1 MAVRF
6 FVLLTTLLAVA
17 ATARGADGV
26 QFFET
31 RIRPVLAEHCY
42 SCHSAQSR
50 KLKANLLLDSPA
62 GLLAGGDS
70 GPSIV
75 PGHPEQ
81 SRLIDAILYQNVDL
95 QMPPKRKLSEQQIA
109 DLTAWVKSGA
119 PWPNAP
125 AAATTVAAGEG
136 FDLGKR
142 KASHWSWRSVRQV
155 PPPPV
160 KNTAWPRSEIDVFVL
175 AKLEEKGL
183 TPAAPAERAAL
194 IRRAYFDLVG
204 LPPTPAEVDAFVN
217 DPSANAFETV
227 VDGLLASPHFGERW
241 GRHWLDLVRYAE
253 TFGHEFDYVI
263 PSARQYPLY
272 VIRALNAD
280 IPYDQ
285 LVREHVAGDLLP
297 NPRFRPTEK
306 TNESVIGSGFWYLGE
321 QVHGPVDVRQHQ
333 ADRIDNQIDVFGKTF
348 LGLTIACARCHDHKF
363 DAISTRDYYALYGA
377 LESTRM
383 QQAFLDPNG
392 KVEEVV
398 ARMKAIRA
406 EGNRILGAP
415 GSTSPAEARRPAE
428 AQARG
433 SHPPAS
439 PDSAGSPNPPGTFE
453 VFDQPD
459 YRNWFPTG
467 WAFGDA
473 PTQAREWDSVTRT
486 PHLALPGVAHSGLL
500 SNKLRG
506 VLRSRSFVVPKESID
521 YRLAGTGSGAQVR
534 LIIDGYTMDVY
545 NGVLFPG
552 ISFPVDTNGKFNWHR
567 QDTRMYAGHRAHL
580 ELIDEGDGWLAID
593 EIRFND
599 EPSSPRPTDETSNDA
614 PIAAS
619 EPLAETLAALAKR
632 LDTEAQNLPAPAR
645 ALAVTDGDGVDG
657 RVFIRGSH
665 KNLGDAVP
673 RRFLEAIAG
682 NDQPTVSA
690 GSGRLEIARRVT
702 DPSNPLTARVFVNRV
717 WHHLFGRGIV
727 PTVDDF
733 GVMGEPP
740 THPELLDH
748 LASRFVRE
756 GWSIKKLIRAVV
768 LSSTYQMSSRPSD
781 GRATEADPQNTL
793 LHHMPV
799 RRLEAEA
806 IRDAILAVSG
816 RLDRTVYA
824 PTVDVHLT
832 PFMEGR
838 GRPQQSGPLDGD
850 GRRSVYVAVRRNFL
864 PPMMLAFDFPVP
876 FNTIGRRSV
885 SNVPAQALILLNDP
899 FVLEQSRVWADKIL
913 TDTGLTTPRDRV
925 MMMYRQAFSR
935 PPTEQELDEAI
946 AFLHAQ
952 GQTLELSTESRVT
965 DPRVWA
971 DLAHVLFNV
980 KEFIF
985 VN

>member
-1 MAVRF
+1 MAARP

-17 ATARGADGV
+17 GIARGADEARV

-31 RIRPVLAEHCY
+31 KVRPVLAEHCFA
-42 SCHSAQSR
+42 CHSGQAK
-50 KLKANLLLDSPA
+50 KLKANLLLDTPA
-62 GLLAGGDS
+62 GLLKGGDT
-70 GPSIV
+70 GPSVV

-81 SRLIDAILYQNVDL
+81 SRLIDAINYRNVDL
-95 QMPPKRKLSEQQIA
+95 QMPPKRKLTEQQIA
-109 DLTAWVKSGA
+109 DLTAWVKMGA

-125 AAATTVAAGEG
+125 PAAATVPAGEG
-136 FDLGKR
+136 FDLEKR
-142 KASHWSWRSVRQV
+142 KASHWSWQPVRPV
-155 PPPPV
+155 TAPPV
-160 KNTAWPRSEIDVFVL
+160 KNAAWPRNEIDTFIL
-175 AKLEEKGL
+175 AKLEAKGL
-183 TPAAPAERAAL
+183 TPAPPAERATL
-194 IRRAYFDLVG
+194 IRRATFDLLG
-204 LPPTPAEVDAFVN
+204 LPPTPAEVEAFVN
-217 DPSANAFETV
+217 DPSTNAFETV
-227 VDGLLASPHFGERW
+227 VDRLLASPHFGERW

-263 PSARQYPLY
+263 PNARQYPLY

-280 IPYDQ
+280 VPYDQ
-285 LVREHVAGDLLP
+285 FVREHVAGDLLP
-297 NPRFRPTEK
+297 NPRLHPTEK
-306 TNESVIGSGFWYLGE
+306 FNESLIGSGFWYLGE

-333 ADRIDNQIDVFGKTF
+333 ADRVDNQIDVFGKTF
-348 LGLTIACARCHDHKF
+348 LGLTVACARCHDHKF
-363 DAISTRDYYALYGA
+363 DAISTKDYYALYGV

-383 QQAFLDPNG
+383 QQAFLDPEG
-392 KVEEVV
+392 KVGEVV

-406 EGNRILGAP
+406 EGNRVLGSS
-415 GSTSPAEARRPAE
+415 GSGSPA
-428 AQARG
+428 
-433 SHPPAS
+433 
-439 PDSAGSPNPPGTFE
+439 SAGSPTPPGTFE
-453 VFDQPD
+453 TFNHPD

-473 PTQAREWDSVTRT
+473 PTQAREWDSSSRT
-486 PHLALPGVAHSGLL
+486 PRLAPPGVAHSGLL

-506 VLRSRSFVVPKESID
+506 VLRSRSFIVPKESID
-521 YRLAGTGSGAQVR
+521 YRLAGTGGGAQVR

-545 NGVLFPG
+545 NGVIFPG
-552 ISFPVDTNGKFNWHR
+552 ISFPVDTGGKFKWHR
-567 QDTRMYAGHRAHL
+567 QDTKMYAGHRAHL
-580 ELIDEGDGWLAID
+580 ELNDEGDGWIAVD

-599 EPSSPRPTDETSNDA
+599 DPSTARPSDEKPDESQIA
-614 PIAAS
+614 PS
-619 EPLAETLAALAKR
+619 EPLAEFVKR
-632 LDTEAQNLPAPAR
+632 LDAEASNLPAPVR
-645 ALAVTDGDGVDG
+645 ALAVTDGEGTDG

-665 KNLGDAVP
+665 KNLGDPVP

-682 NDQPTVSA
+682 KDQSTVSA
-690 GSGRLEIARRVT
+690 GSGRLALAQRVT

-727 PTVDDF
+727 PSVDDF
-733 GVMGEPP
+733 GVMGQPP

-748 LASRFVRE
+748 LADRFVRE
-756 GWSIKKLIRAVV
+756 GWSTKKLIRAMM
-768 LSSTYQMSSRPSD
+768 LSATYQMSSRPT
-781 GRATEADPQNTL
+781 GARTNELDPQNTF

-838 GRPQQSGPLDGD
+838 GRPQQSGPLDGA
-850 GRRSVYVAVRRNFL
+850 GRRSIYVAVRRNFL

-876 FNTIGRRSV
+876 FNTIGRRTI

-899 FVLEQSRVWADKIL
+899 FVIEQARVWADKVL
-913 TDTGLTTPRDRV
+913 ADTSLTTPRQRV
-925 MMMYRQAFSR
+925 TMMYQQAFSR
-935 PPTEQELDEAI
+935 APTEQELDEAI

-952 GQTLELSTESRVT
+952 GATLGLPTEQRMN